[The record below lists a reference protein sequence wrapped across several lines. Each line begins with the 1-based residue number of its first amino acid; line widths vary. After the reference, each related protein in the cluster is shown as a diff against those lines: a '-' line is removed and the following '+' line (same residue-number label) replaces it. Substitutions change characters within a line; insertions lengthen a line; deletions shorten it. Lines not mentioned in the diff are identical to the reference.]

1 MSDEGILIDFG
12 SESAPGP
19 PGAGQGVGGSARVGS
34 SQAFLG
40 TDSSRK
46 PETPPTNLL
55 DDFGFET
62 APSAMPGPTGSYQD
76 FEPDDEEM
84 QKAAERGKQRRLK
97 IGRRRKDLEEAAKE
111 AEGGAIGTI
120 PRPTDLP
127 LPPAPPAP
135 VARPIPVEDFSDVAK
150 HSIVELAGDD
160 SYGRK
165 VIIFSCCRLPPS
177 KELDHQRLLGYLR
190 QTLDQYVEND
200 YVLVY
205 FHYGLNSQNKPNFK
219 WLVQAYREFDR
230 KYKKNLKAL
239 YIVHPT
245 NFIKILWKI
254 FKPIISVKF
263 GRKIMYVNLLSELK
277 EHLYF
282 DQLEVP
288 QPVLEHDKRLL
299 ERNKPKST
307 STFYRQSPDATDEQ
321 PRPTQQ
327 FGVTL
332 EFLKIH
338 NQGEPLPK
346 VMRETTTYLRQHG
359 VEVEGIFRRSANAK
373 MVKEVQKMY
382 NEGRTV
388 NWTELG
394 DPHLAA
400 AILKT
405 FLREMPEPLITF
417 QLYDEVMRIH
427 GELDGNDRLMAT
439 KELISGKL
447 PELNYV
453 VLKYLVDFL
462 EEVILYSEEN
472 KMTAQNLS
480 IVFGPNLL
488 WSTNQ
493 AASLTSLG
501 PINMFTLRL
510 LEHHQELFIR
520 DWSTSP

>member
-12 SESAPGP
+12 SESGP
-19 PGAGQGVGGSARVGS
+19 SPPVAGQTAGGSAAVGA
-34 SQAFLG
+34 SQVFLG
-40 TDSSRK
+40 ASDTSRK
-46 PETPPTNLL
+46 AETPPTNLL

-76 FEPDDEEM
+76 FEPDDEDM
-84 QKAAERGKQRRLK
+84 QKAAERE
-97 IGRRRKDLEEAAKE
+97 LEEAARE

-165 VIIFSCCRLPPS
+165 VIIFSCCRLPTS

-219 WLVQAYREFDR
+219 WLIQAYREFDR
-230 KYKKNLKAL
+230 N
-239 YIVHPT
+239 
-245 NFIKILWKI
+245 
-254 FKPIISVKF
+254 VKF

-299 ERNKPKST
+299 ERNKPKSS

-338 NQGEPLPK
+338 NHGEPLPK
-346 VMRETTTYLRQHG
+346 VMQETTAYLRQHG

-388 NWTELG
+388 NWMELG

-520 DWSTSP
+520 DWGTSP